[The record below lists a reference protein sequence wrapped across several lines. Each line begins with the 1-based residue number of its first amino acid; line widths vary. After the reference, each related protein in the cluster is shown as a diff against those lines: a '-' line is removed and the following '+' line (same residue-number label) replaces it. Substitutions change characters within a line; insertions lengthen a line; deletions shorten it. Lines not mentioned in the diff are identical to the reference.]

1 MVKVSLEVRES
12 AGSFEV
18 TAHADSISQAV
29 GGTRHR
35 FPGSDVRVLFPI
47 DGDEFFG
54 GKEAPDEGAG
64 TDGRPGPGRAR

>member
-1 MVKVSLEVRES
+1 MVKVALEVREG

-29 GGTRHR
+29 GGARRR
-35 FPGSDVRVLFPI
+35 FPGRRVRVVFPI

-54 GKEAPDEGAG
+54 RRAAPAEEAG
-64 TDGRPGPGRAR
+64 TGDRPAPARTR